1 MIESSILVGADDV
14 INSALGLST
23 KYEHNE
29 ICQQFSTG
37 PEPQFDVENLIRS
50 LLVLITNN
58 WDKKRVTLV
67 LIQERLRAYSG

>member
-14 INSALGLST
+14 INSALRLST
-23 KYEHNE
+23 KYEHKG
-29 ICQQFSTG
+29 ICELLSKG

>member
-1 MIESSILVGADDV
+1 MVDSSILVGADDV
-14 INSALGLST
+14 INSALRLST
-23 KYEHNE
+23 KYEHKE